1 LIRVDGGNSL
11 RAIPSIILI
20 GLLTGA
26 AFGQSAGTAPAFELA
41 DVHVSAKKPTP
52 QMQGGVLRGDRYEM
66 RQATMVDLVRTAYG
80 VDADKVIG
88 GRVGS
93 KTTDTM

>member
-1 LIRVDGGNSL
+1 
-11 RAIPSIILI
+11 
-20 GLLTGA
+20 
-26 AFGQSAGTAPAFELA
+26 
-41 DVHVSAKKPTP
+41 
-52 QMQGGVLRGDRYEM
+52 MQGGVLRGDRYEM